1 MSKNSRS
8 DDILRLVNSK
18 GSISIGE
25 LAEKT
30 FASRSTIRRDL
41 EKLEIQGLIRRHHGG
56 AESVLALN
64 PPKIIRRQRN
74 QAEKSLIASKAATLV
89 TPGSTIFIDA
99 STTVQYMIPHLA
111 TIEKL
116 TVYTNGVDT
125 AIRLSEAHIRSICT
139 GGEMLAESMAYV
151 GPIAADT
158 VQRLYFDALFFSSA
172 GYDSQLISDWS
183 EEEAVFRRVVIKQ
196 SAKKYCLADCSKQN
210 QRYTHIVCSIHEIDE
225 LICEE

>member
-8 DDILRLVNSK
+8 EEILRIVNNK
-18 GSISIGE
+18 GSVSIGE
-25 LAEKT
+25 LAEAI

-41 EKLEIQGLIRRHHGG
+41 EKLESQGLIRRHHGG

-64 PPKIIRRQRN
+64 PPKIIRRRRN
-74 QAEKSLIASKAATLV
+74 QAEKSLIASKAAALV

-111 TIEKL
+111 TIDKL

-125 AIRLSEAHIRSICT
+125 AIRLSEARIRSICT
-139 GGEMLAESMAYV
+139 GGEVLAESMAYV

-183 EEEAVFRRVVIKQ
+183 EEEAEFRRVVIKQ
-196 SAKKYCLADCSKQN
+196 SAKKYFLADCSKQN
-210 QRYTHIVCSIHEIDE
+210 KRYTHIVCGIHEMDE
-225 LICEE
+225 MICDA